1 MTSMP
6 YGYQEQRPAAPTPTG
21 DMKFKRTF
29 SPENIFI
36 GTGILLLTMLCVV
49 PIWNAASLLHDDNYV
64 FWSGRAV
71 PLWLIT
77 LCVVIIVLYVVT
89 ILSFFTYSRPS
100 VRTEQTI
107 MMIANIFITLLGLV
121 LMLISLP
128 LSRQSIET
136 YNNLM
141 HRCDYSEQTH
151 RMYEYSQVLHN
162 IRATPACAKK
172 FSVEECDGYESAPP
186 YTSFLKAMESDFR
199 CSGFCYK
206 PNPLATGGA
215 PAAPP
220 GAKAPAPSP
229 PPALNQEP
237 PPAAKK
243 GGFVQHTNAI
253 TRRLNKRHH
262 EDKVT
267 PLEVAL
273 NQQGMSAETTDPQYP
288 PTLFSDANYKA
299 SCEGMAARDMR
310 NFAGDIGFQTFYQG
324 IYLVLIAIATG
335 FLKLIGFCVRR
346 NADREMIG
354 NKPPGM

>member
-1 MTSMP
+1 MSMP
-6 YGYQEQRPAAPTPTG
+6 YGYQNAPAQTAPAPVDARPL
-21 DMKFKRTF
+21 KRGF

-49 PIWNAASLLHDDNYV
+49 PIWNAAALLHDDNYV

-71 PLWLIT
+71 PIWLIT
-77 LCVVIIVLYVVT
+77 LCVVIIVLYVIT
-89 ILSFFTYSRPS
+89 ILAFFNYSRQS

-107 MMIANIFITLLGLV
+107 MMIANIFITLLGLI

-162 IRATPACAKK
+162 IRSRPDCAKK
-172 FSVEECDGYESAPP
+172 FSVEECSGYEPAPP
-186 YTSFLKAMESDFR
+186 YTSFLKAMETDFR

-206 PNPLATGGA
+206 PNPATVA
-215 PAAPP
+215 AANQPTVPA
-220 GAKAPAPSP
+220 GAKAPSP
-229 PPALNQEP
+229 PPP
-237 PPAAKK
+237 PPVLIQHAK
-243 GGFVQHTNAI
+243 HTNVQ
-253 TRRLNKRHH
+253 TRRLQRHHH
-262 EDKVT
+262 EDMVT
-267 PLEVAL
+267 PLELAL
-273 NQQGMSAETTDPQYP
+273 NQQGLSAALADGQYP

-346 NADREMIG
+346 DADREFLNG
-354 NKPPGM
+354 NGK

>member
-1 MTSMP
+1 
-6 YGYQEQRPAAPTPTG
+6 
-21 DMKFKRTF
+21 
-29 SPENIFI
+29 
-36 GTGILLLTMLCVV
+36 LTMLCVV

-64 FWSGRAV
+64 FWAGRAV

-107 MMIANIFITLLGLV
+107 MMIANIFITLLGLM

-162 IRATPACAKK
+162 IRAQPACAKK
-172 FSVEECDGYESAPP
+172 FSVEECDGYGSAPP
-186 YTSFLKAMESDFR
+186 YTSFLKSMESDFR

-206 PNPLATGGA
+206 PNPALGA
-215 PAAPP
+215 PAP
-220 GAKAPAPSP
+220 APAP
-229 PPALNQEP
+229 
-237 PPAAKK
+237 AAADKGKGKK
-243 GGFVQHTNAI
+243 GLIQHSSFK
-253 TRRLNKRHH
+253 TRKHHHHH
-262 EDKVT
+262 EDTIT
-267 PLEVAL
+267 PMEVSL
-273 NQQGMSAETTDPQYP
+273 SQQSVGSMENQYP

-346 NADREMIG
+346 DADAELLAG
-354 NKPPGM
+354 NGGGHHHNHDKHNVRM

>member
-1 MTSMP
+1 MP
-6 YGYQEQRPAAPTPTG
+6 SQRVVEPPPHK
-21 DMKFKRTF
+21 DERVFKKTF

-77 LCVVIIVLYVVT
+77 LCIVIIVLYVIT
-89 ILSFFTYSRPS
+89 ILSFFNYSRPS

-162 IRATPACAKK
+162 IRARPDCKGK
-172 FSVEECDGYESAPP
+172 FSVEECQGYESAPP

-206 PNPLATGGA
+206 TNPLAGA
-215 PAAPP
+215 PAGANAPA
-220 GAKAPAPSP
+220 GSKAPAPSP
-229 PPALNQEP
+229 PPAKKALMQHSN
-237 PPAAKK
+237 PA
-243 GGFVQHTNAI
+243 
-253 TRRLNKRHH
+253 TRRLNHHHH
-262 EDKVT
+262 EDKIT

-273 NQQGMSAETTDPQYP
+273 NQQGISATSLEVQYP

-346 NADREMIG
+346 DADRELLG
-354 NKPPGM
+354 NGYKSPGSRTQM

>member
-1 MTSMP
+1 
-6 YGYQEQRPAAPTPTG
+6 
-21 DMKFKRTF
+21 
-29 SPENIFI
+29 
-36 GTGILLLTMLCVV
+36 MLCVV

-77 LCVVIIVLYVVT
+77 LCVVIIVLYVIT

-162 IRATPACAKK
+162 IRRQPGCAEK
-172 FSVEECDGYESAPP
+172 FSVEECPGYEDAPP
-186 YTSFLKAMESDFR
+186 YTSFLKAMEADFR

-206 PNPLATGGA
+206 A
-215 PAAPP
+215 PAVA
-220 GAKAPAPSP
+220 AAPAPA
-229 PPALNQEP
+229 PA
-237 PPAAKK
+237 PAKEAAAATSMLHARTSRRH
-243 GGFVQHTNAI
+243 QH
-253 TRRLNKRHH
+253 
-262 EDKVT
+262 
-267 PLEVAL
+267 
-273 NQQGMSAETTDPQYP
+273 
-288 PTLFSDANYKA
+288 
-299 SCEGMAARDMR
+299 
-310 NFAGDIGFQTFYQG
+310 
-324 IYLVLIAIATG
+324 
-335 FLKLIGFCVRR
+335 
-346 NADREMIG
+346 
-354 NKPPGM
+354 

>member
-1 MTSMP
+1 
-6 YGYQEQRPAAPTPTG
+6 
-21 DMKFKRTF
+21 
-29 SPENIFI
+29 
-36 GTGILLLTMLCVV
+36 MLCVI
-49 PIWNAASLLHDDNYV
+49 PIWNAASLLNDENYV
-64 FWSGRAV
+64 FWVGSAV
-71 PLWLIT
+71 PGWLIT
-77 LCVVIIVLYVVT
+77 LCVLVIVLYAVT
-89 ILSFFTYSRPS
+89 IFAFFKYSRPS

-107 MMIANIFITLLGLV
+107 MMIANIFITLLGLS
-121 LMLISLP
+121 LMLLSLP

-162 IRATPACAKK
+162 IRSRPDCAKK
-172 FSVEECDGYESAPP
+172 FSVEECAGYEPAPP

-206 PNPLATGGA
+206 ANPLAGA
-215 PAAPP
+215 PA
-220 GAKAPAPSP
+220 GAQAPAPSP
-229 PPALNQEP
+229 PPA
-237 PPAAKK
+237 K
-243 GGFVQHTNAI
+243 GLVQHTTSV
-253 TRRLNKRHH
+253 TRRLNRHHHH

-273 NQQGMSAETTDPQYP
+273 NQQGISANTLEAQYP

-346 NADREMIG
+346 DTDRELLG
-354 NKPPGM
+354 SGYSKAPPQAYQSQGRPPM